1 MGPSVLDFIE
11 NAQTSVVTS
20 QDPRRFMSDTP
31 YDPPRTLVRTVIGA
45 RRQQVLIA
53 VFILLAAFFSVTFRL
68 AIVSGDSMLPTYHDG
83 EPILL
88 LRSNWARSPLQKG
101 DVVLFKSGDEVLIKR
116 IAFLPGEAL
125 PLEATF
131 AFRRLADRFDPAP
144 PDPAAPG
151 LERLIVPA
159 DRVVVLGDNRRNSTD
174 SRTFGPIALT
184 AVLGRVVSARP
195 RALSF

>member
-1 MGPSVLDFIE
+1 MGPSVLDSLQT
-11 NAQTSVVTS
+11 AQPRAAS
-20 QDPRRFMSDTP
+20 QDPRRVMSDIP
-31 YDPPRTLVRTVIGA
+31 HDPPRALLRTILGA
-45 RRQQVLIA
+45 RRQQVLITLF
-53 VFILLAAFFSVTFRL
+53 VLLAVFFSVTFRL

-101 DVVLFKSGDEVLIKR
+101 DVVLFKNGDEVLIKR

-125 PLEATF
+125 PLEAAF

-144 PDPAAPG
+144 PDPETPG

-174 SRTFGPIALT
+174 SRSFGPVALT
-184 AVLGRVVSARP
+184 AILGRVVQARP
-195 RALSF
+195 RAPSF